1 MSGDDATVL
10 RAKSRTGST
19 GGSGEAAPTPRVLK
33 SRFVLDEKLGSG
45 GMGTVYRAKDL
56 RKVEARDRF
65 PYVAIKVLN
74 SDVREHP
81 EAFISLEREASKS
94 QQLAHPNIVSIFDFD
109 KDGNVPFIT
118 MELLQGRELAD
129 LLHAYPNG
137 LPDDLARKVIRGLCD
152 GLRYA
157 HDNGVVHADFKPG
170 NVFVTSQDVAKILD
184 FGIARA
190 VQVRPDHGEDT
201 VFDPARMAAL
211 TPVYA
216 SLEMIRG
223 DNPEQRDDIYSLGI
237 VIYMVLTG
245 HHPYGR
251 LSADEALA
259 EGLEPER
266 PKQLGMRQWR
276 VLSKALS
283 FYRQNRPQSVAELE
297 QAFFGRTQWRSRAL
311 AAAGVL
317 LAVFAG
323 SFAVIEGAQIDEVK
337 AEVRQTTLLDAQ
349 AARVSGHLTEDQ
361 LDAETLKAIADE
373 LDRLRALDTQG
384 AYHPAL
390 RKQFGQRIE
399 QALAA
404 AASWPDTTD
413 LYEAR
418 RQIAASPSA
427 DALLRVAAEAEF
439 ARLSSR
445 LSAAEQGV
453 NDAHTD
459 TVKAL
464 LALEAQLAGWPG
476 VLDLAPRLQALGHQ
490 LGERALVVA
499 RAGKLSRANDLLVL
513 AEPLA
518 PQAERLQALHGLAEA
533 EAAQAQAAQRQA
545 REARELA
552 AAEEVFEAGCLRL
565 DLTALEAPRSAGAR
579 RYVDAALSDCVQ
591 RLGRV
596 DAQQARLLQRDA
608 LARFGT
614 LPRVE
619 AIDLDP
625 CRVVAL
631 PREAPQCR
639 DAIAGG
645 GTLMLTVVP
654 AADGK
659 RELAVTPEISGA
671 EFLPFC
677 AAVGLDCAD
686 QDAELPVTGLD
697 AQTVERYARWL
708 SETTGFAY
716 RLPQDE
722 EWALFAAAQNPGTV
736 NCGARLLGGKRLLK
750 TTAGEANSLGLHH
763 VLGNVAEIVRGDAG
777 YYAVGGS
784 IADAGK
790 CAAASRVALDAAARE
805 HVGFRLLRELS

>member
-10 RAKSRTGST
+10 RANSRTGST

-137 LPDDLARKVIRGLCD
+137 LPDELARKVIRGLCD

-223 DNPEQRDDIYSLGI
+223 DNPEPRDDIYALGI

-276 VLSKALS
+276 ALSKALS

-349 AARVSGHLTEDQ
+349 AARVSGHLTEGQ
-361 LDAETLKAIADE
+361 LDVETLKAIADE
-373 LDRLRALDTQG
+373 LDRLRVLDTQG
-384 AYHPAL
+384 VYHPAL
-390 RKQFGQRIE
+390 QKQFGQRIE

-404 AASWPDTTD
+404 AASWQKTTE

-418 RQIAASPSA
+418 QQIAPSAAA
-427 DALLRVAAEAEF
+427 DALLRIAAEAEF

-445 LSAAEQGV
+445 LSAAEHGV
-453 NDAHTD
+453 MDAHTD
-459 TVKAL
+459 AVEAL
-464 LALEAQLAGWPG
+464 QTLQTQLTGWPG
-476 VLDLAPRLQALGHQ
+476 VLDLAPRLKALGHQ
-490 LGERALVVA
+490 LGERALAVA
-499 RAGKLSRANDLLVL
+499 KAGKLSRANDLLVL

-518 PQAERLQALHGLAEA
+518 SQDERLQTLHALAEA
-533 EAAQAQAAQRQA
+533 EAAQVLATQRQA
-545 REARELA
+545 RESRELA
-552 AAEEVFEAGCLRL
+552 AAEKVFDAGCLRL
-565 DLTALEAPRSAGAR
+565 DLTAIEVPRSAAAR
-579 RYVDAALSDCVQ
+579 RYVDEALGDCVQ

-596 DAQQARLLQRDA
+596 DAQQARLLQRAA
-608 LARFGT
+608 LAKLGA
-614 LPRVE
+614 LPKVE

-625 CRVVAL
+625 CRANGA
-631 PREAPQCR
+631 RRCR
-639 DAIAGG
+639 DAIVGG
-645 GTLMLTVVP
+645 GSLALTVV
-654 AADGK
+654 AADDGK
-659 RELAVTPEISGA
+659 PELAVTQEISGA
-671 EFLPFC
+671 DFLPFC
-677 AAVGLDCAD
+677 AAVGLDCAG

-708 SETTGFAY
+708 SEITGFAY
-716 RLPQDE
+716 RLPEDE
-722 EWALFAAAQNPGTV
+722 EWARLAAAQEPGTV

-763 VLGNVAEIVRGDAG
+763 ILGNVAEMVRGDAG

-784 IADAGK
+784 VADAGK
-790 CAAASRVALDAAARE
+790 CEAASRVALEAAARE